1 MIITFKQYAAS
12 VIVSPPGINLHF
24 SPIDAMIAQDF
35 LCQRGHATESVAVA
49 TVEEARARWRKKD
62 KRGRIKHNL

>member
-1 MIITFKQYAAS
+1 
-12 VIVSPPGINLHF
+12 
-24 SPIDAMIAQDF
+24 MIAQDF